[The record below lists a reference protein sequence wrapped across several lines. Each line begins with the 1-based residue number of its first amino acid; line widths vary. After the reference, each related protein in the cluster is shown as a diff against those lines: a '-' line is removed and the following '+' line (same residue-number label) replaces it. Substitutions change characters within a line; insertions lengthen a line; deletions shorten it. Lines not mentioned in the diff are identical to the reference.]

1 MRGVENRVRR
11 RILGPEGVEVAGG
24 LTELFSEEG
33 GYGGEAYSC
42 HGRDAGKFV
51 QVFLAVN
58 IKGNIIDKLPVT
70 Q

>member
-1 MRGVENRVRR
+1 M
-11 RILGPEGVEVAGG
+11 
-24 LTELFSEEG
+24 FSEEG